1 MMQQIPDAA
10 GVRKSSLRPVEQL
23 VFALR
28 EIYDGFGYSRYRMS
42 KFEEYDL
49 YANHK
54 DFLIAEGVITFT
66 DTNGKLMAL
75 KPDVTLSIV
84 KNTQDPASGVQKLY
98 YNENVY
104 RIRQDAAGYQEILQ
118 TGLEAIGA
126 IDDYTLCEVMELA
139 LLSLQKAGGRY
150 VLEISNL
157 GLLSELIDA
166 CGVSA
171 VYKAQV
177 LALIGEKN
185 RHELQRLL
193 EQAGVEAADREKILA
208 LLRLDEDPAAALSQA
223 EQILKGKVDDAK
235 LQQFV
240 RVVKALLA
248 ICGGQADPTADGQTA
263 AQPEGAVR
271 LDFSLVGDPNY
282 YDGVIF
288 KGYLEGVPKSVLS
301 GGEYNAL
308 MRKMG
313 RKSGA
318 IGFAVYM
325 DLLERYLD
333 APEGYDTD
341 ILLLYSADVP
351 LEAVRARAEELGRDG
366 SRVMAQAEIPEGV
379 RYRKLVRFDG
389 SGDACGKE
397 GPDGEQ

>member
-1 MMQQIPDAA
+1 MTWQNDDAA
-10 GVRKSSLRPVEQL
+10 FSRQNGLKPAEQL
-23 VFALR
+23 VYALR
-28 EIYDGFGYSRYRMS
+28 ELYEDFGYSRYRMS

-84 KNTQDPASGVQKLY
+84 KNTQDPASGVRKLY

-104 RIRQDAAGYQEILQ
+104 RIRQSAEGYQEILQ

-126 IDDYTLCEVMELA
+126 IDDYTLCEVLELA
-139 LLSLQKAGGRY
+139 LRSLQKAGGRY
-150 VLEISNL
+150 VLEISDL

-166 CGVSA
+166 CGITA
-171 VYKAQV
+171 AGKTQI

-185 RHELQRLL
+185 RHELRSLL
-193 EQAGVEAADREKILA
+193 EEFSLKQADIERFLQ
-208 LLRLDEDPAAALSQA
+208 LLRLEENPRKALGQVV
-223 EQILKGKVDDAK
+223 ELLNGKVNDAK
-235 LQQFV
+235 LQQFA
-240 RVVKALLA
+240 RVIRTLIG
-248 ICGGQADPTADGQTA
+248 ICEAGTEAFADGA
-263 AQPEGAVR
+263 IR

-325 DLLERYLD
+325 DLLEQYLD
-333 APEGYDTD
+333 TPEGFDTDVLLLYDTD
-341 ILLLYSADVP
+341 MP
-351 LEAVRARAEELGRDG
+351 LAAIRAQAEELGRDG
-366 SRVMAQAEIPEGV
+366 SRVMAQAEIPEGI
-379 RYRKLVRFDG
+379 RYRRLVRFG
-389 SGDACGKE
+389 SSADAGGAGLSGSAEE
-397 GPDGEQ
+397 GQDRDK